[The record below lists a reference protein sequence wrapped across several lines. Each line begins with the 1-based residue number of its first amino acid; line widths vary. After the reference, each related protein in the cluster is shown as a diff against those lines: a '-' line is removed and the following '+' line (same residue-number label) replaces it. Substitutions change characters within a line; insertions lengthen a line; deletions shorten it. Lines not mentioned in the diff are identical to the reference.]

1 MSDLSETLKEVRNT
15 HCKNEGMCEDC
26 ELNILSTKLVDSK
39 YRNKISLC
47 GALKRMI
54 NELEE
59 NKIIYSM
66 LI

>member
-1 MSDLSETLKEVRNT
+1 MSDLLEILKEARDI
-15 HCKNEGMCEDC
+15 HCKNENLCEDC

-47 GALKRMI
+47 GALERII

-59 NKIIYSM
+59 NKII
-66 LI
+66 